1 MSSSAQDN
9 SSSVPP
15 LPSDSVSSDSS
26 LSPELSASRALNAY
40 LEMMRRRSSLDDAP
54 FWKEVVAFN
63 QMSQYQIDQYYG
75 QYVAVYQGNIVDA
88 DPDEAELA
96 LRFYRTW
103 GYVPVYIHKV
113 GTEEGLVDSED
124 DRE

>member
-1 MSSSAQDN
+1 MPPSAD
-9 SSSVPP
+9 
-15 LPSDSVSSDSS
+15 D
-26 LSPELSASRALNAY
+26 PELSSTDPELSSARALDAY
-40 LEMMRRRSSLDDAP
+40 LEMMRRRESLEEAP
-54 FWKEVVAFN
+54 FWKEVTAFN
-63 QMSQYQIDQYYG
+63 QMPSYLVDQYYG

-124 DRE
+124 A

>member
-1 MSSSAQDN
+1 M
-9 SSSVPP
+9 
-15 LPSDSVSSDSS
+15 LSDD
-26 LSPELSASRALNAY
+26 PELSSARALASY
-40 LEMMRRRSSLDDAP
+40 LEMMRRRQTLEEAP
-54 FWKEVVAFN
+54 FWKEVTAFN
-63 QMSQYQIDQYYG
+63 QMPSYRIDQYYG
-75 QYVAVYQGNIVDA
+75 QYVAVYGGNIVDA

-124 DRE
+124 A

>member
-1 MSSSAQDN
+1 MPPSTDN
-9 SSSVPP
+9 PN
-15 LPSDSVSSDSS
+15 LTADD
-26 LSPELSASRALNAY
+26 PELSSARALEAY
-40 LEMMRRRSSLDDAP
+40 LEMMRRRASLEDAP
-54 FWKEVVAFN
+54 FWKEVAAFN
-63 QMSQYQIDQYYG
+63 GMPSYQIDQYYG

-113 GTEEGLVDSED
+113 GTEEGLVDAED
-124 DRE
+124 A

>member
-1 MSSSAQDN
+1 MSPSADDPI
-9 SSSVPP
+9 SA
-15 LPSDSVSSDSS
+15 DT
-26 LSPELSASRALNAY
+26 PELSASHALDAY
-40 LEMMRRRSSLDDAP
+40 LEMMRRRESLEDAP
-54 FWKEVVAFN
+54 FWKEVTAFN
-63 QMSQYQIDQYYG
+63 QMPSYLVDGYYG
-75 QYVAVYQGNIVDA
+75 QYVAVYGGNIVDA

-124 DRE
+124 AIN

>member
-1 MSSSAQDN
+1 MSSPADDN
-9 SSSVPP
+9 T
-15 LPSDSVSSDSS
+15 LAA
-26 LSPELSASRALNAY
+26 LEISPARALSAY
-40 LEMMRRRSSLDDAP
+40 LEMMRRRESLDDAP
-54 FWKEVVAFN
+54 FWKEVAAFN
-63 QMSQYQIDQYYG
+63 QMSHYQIDQYYG

-113 GTEEGLVDSED
+113 GTEEGLVEV
-124 DRE
+124 EEGIL